1 MCDTTLSKGSAVG
14 STAAV
19 ARDDDGMFLGASVV
33 VMAGITDPEQLEAL
47 ACRKSMSLPSDL
59 GI

>member
-33 VMAGITDPEQLEAL
+33 VMSGITNPEQLEAL
-47 ACRKSMSLPSDL
+47 ACRKSIVGL
-59 GI
+59 